1 MLRLGELTGCQYV
14 LVDCT
19 GLLLVASRSDLPLFQ
34 VRNGAM
40 LHVQEGTF
48 SERGSMNTFVERS
61 ERSWRY
67 LLALAVAVGL
77 MAAMLMTAQNEAG
90 AAAVV
95 KNVTGVEVDSEMN
108 RGNAAPAGTGDALV
122 SILVTNSRTQRPLPN
137 LAVSIARN
145 NSGITLPA
153 RVSFDDLTVPATGC
167 GITPTQLTN
176 HGNGVYTIRFV
187 PFVGNAACKWLSGD
201 YLYLVTIKNGAGTVI
216 GEGLAKLSL

>member
-1 MLRLGELTGCQYV
+1 
-14 LVDCT
+14 
-19 GLLLVASRSDLPLFQ
+19 
-34 VRNGAM
+34 M

-48 SERGSMNTFVERS
+48 SERGNMNNFVERS

-95 KNVTGVEVDSEMN
+95 KNVTGVEVDTEMN
-108 RGNAAPAGTGDALV
+108 RGQAAPAGTGDALV
-122 SILVTNSRTQRPLPN
+122 SILVTNSRTQKPLSS
-137 LAVSIARN
+137 LAASIARN

-153 RVSFDDLTVPATGC
+153 RVSFGHLTVPPGGC
-167 GITPTQLTN
+167 AITPTEFTN
-176 HGNGVYTIRFV
+176 QGDGVYTIRFV
-187 PFVGNAACKWLSGD
+187 PFVGNASCKWLSGD
-201 YLYLVTIKNGAGTVI
+201 YPYLVIIKNGAGTVI